1 MVLLGLEVKWEWRC
15 LLVVVI
21 EEWGQIKGLDQK
33 LIVVANLVKV
43 IHQILL
49 WQIVIL
55 VVVVLCK
62 VIGFSCDFSGVKY
75 PFRLLL
81 LLVKHTIL
89 LGGLTR
95 CLLVGSY

>member
-1 MVLLGLEVKWEWRC
+1 MLLF
-15 LLVVVI
+15 VVI

-33 LIVVANLVKV
+33 LAIVANLVKV

-55 VVVVLCK
+55 VVVCK
-62 VIGFSCDFSGVKY
+62 VIGFSHHFSGVKY

-95 CLLVGSY
+95 RLLVGSY